1 MRDTL
6 SMIEANARLGS
17 LPELFDRNPETGAV
31 IVTRNRKPVL
41 AVMPWGLYD
50 SIAET
55 LDLLNDEK
63 SMKALRRSLREA
75 RKGHAYSTAEV
86 RKKIGI

>member
-1 MRDTL
+1 MTKTL
-6 SMIEANARLGS
+6 SMREAKARLGS
-17 LPELFDRNPETGAV
+17 LPERFDRNPETGTV

-55 LDLLNDEK
+55 FDILNNEKLLR
-63 SMKALRRSLREA
+63 ALRRSLHGA
-75 RKGHAYSTAEV
+75 RKGRTYSTAEV
-86 RKKIGI
+86 KKRIGI